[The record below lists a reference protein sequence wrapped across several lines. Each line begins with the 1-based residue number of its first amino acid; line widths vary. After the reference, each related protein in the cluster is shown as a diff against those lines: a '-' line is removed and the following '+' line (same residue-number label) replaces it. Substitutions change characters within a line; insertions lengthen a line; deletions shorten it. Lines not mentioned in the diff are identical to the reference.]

1 LPFEAANERG
11 LFCVQAGSYNGVS
24 MLRCLDLD
32 LELVVYAV
40 TNSRVDGR
48 ETRTARLPSQKI
60 F

>member
-1 LPFEAANERG
+1 
-11 LFCVQAGSYNGVS
+11 